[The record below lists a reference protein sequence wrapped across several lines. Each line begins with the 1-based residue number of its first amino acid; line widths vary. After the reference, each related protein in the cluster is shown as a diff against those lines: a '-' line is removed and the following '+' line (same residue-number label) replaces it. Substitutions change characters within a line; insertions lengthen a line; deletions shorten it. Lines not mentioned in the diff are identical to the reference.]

1 MYNLFANGFFRWWG
15 DTSKKPFGHQVLV
28 DGFIIDPPGK
38 MWSEFFAVLLL
49 P

>member
-1 MYNLFANGFFRWWG
+1 MGFFAGGATLR
-15 DTSKKPFGHQVLV
+15 KKPFGHQVLV
-28 DGFIIDPPGK
+28 DGFIVDPPGK